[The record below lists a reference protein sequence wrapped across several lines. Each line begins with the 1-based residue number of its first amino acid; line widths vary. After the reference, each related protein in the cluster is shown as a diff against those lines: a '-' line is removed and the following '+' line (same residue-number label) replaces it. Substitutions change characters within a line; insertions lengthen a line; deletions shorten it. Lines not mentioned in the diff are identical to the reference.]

1 MFNKVEKKQIRKLEK
16 IAEALDLQKPIKVIV
31 RKKGKLSN
39 GVLGRCRNNVCEV
52 VKHLGGKSVNY
63 EFAHEVELSRN
74 WHWMW
79 SKFYFNKKHY
89 GFLFAFFIQ
98 LPNFLSAFFKFLLYM
113 LLNNV
118 KKKQIYLHRV
128 SGFVNALT
136 GKNSF
141 YRAKINN

>member
-1 MFNKVEKKQIRKLEK
+1 MYLENDDFCKRLIKKNENIY
-16 IAEALDLQKPIKVIV
+16 IV
-31 RKKGKLSN
+31 PRSK
-39 GVLGRCRNNVCEV
+39 